1 MNRLY
6 RILAVAVT
14 LLFGAVAASAQYG
27 PDKSGV
33 RKGNRAFDKKK
44 WQVADLQYRRALL
57 ADSTSFAGNYNLAGA
72 LYRQEDYDGAAKSLE
87 KVKGQAEGSA
97 HASDYWYNV
106 GDAAL
111 QKKDWQAAVD
121 AFKKSLILAPDDLD
135 AKENYIYAKLMLK
148 NQQDQQN
155 QQNQDQQNQDQQNQ
169 DQNQDQQNQ
178 DQNQDQQDQNQ
189 DQQNQDRNQDQQNQ
203 DQQEQPQISQQ
214 QAQQILQAIQ
224 AREKETQ
231 DKVNKEKAAALKAR
245 QKDKNW

>member
-14 LLFGAVAASAQYG
+14 LLVGAVAASAQYG

-155 QQNQDQQNQDQQNQ
+155 QQNQDQQNQDQ
-169 DQNQDQQNQ
+169 
-178 DQNQDQQDQNQ
+178 NQDQQDQNQ